1 MTAPGMG
8 TTFLYIGTQ
17 TDDMSGQYIT
27 RGNDMKIK
35 KKYDHGRIELRHKEK
50 MLKVSVF
57 SEYGAKTPVAEFYVP
72 KQDHHFVPREIIDFR
87 LKRDF
92 GIQIGHCS
100 YCHMAD

>member
-1 MTAPGMG
+1 
-8 TTFLYIGTQ
+8 
-17 TDDMSGQYIT
+17 
-27 RGNDMKIK
+27 MKIK
-35 KKYDHGRIELRHKEK
+35 KTYDHGRIELRHKEK

-57 SEYGAKTPVAEFYVP
+57 DGHFSETPIAEFYVP

-100 YCHMAD
+100 YCHIADKS